1 MTDTAQ
7 QQLMAEILD
16 LFAQRF
22 DKHAVLRGGMVL
34 RILGCERLTND
45 LDYVFVPYASKKD
58 IVDEALTAL
67 KSLDGVELR
76 HTLNSK
82 CLRIVVKRGNVSVQ
96 VEAKTAMQVVTDTLS
111 TAPVTKSFDLP
122 PRLIRVV
129 NYSCALADKL
139 AAWNER
145 RLARDL
151 YDVWF
156 FLRMGVLPDQETLTQ
171 RLRKPVYSKLVKEK
185 DRFSGDSID
194 AFYDFLIAHVKT
206 WSDDQVAA
214 ELEDYL
220 PQSELVGMSMRMRA
234 ELVKL
239 QAKSG
244 RAE

>member
-1 MTDTAQ
+1 MIDSAQ

-34 RILGCERLTND
+34 RMLGCERLTND

-58 IVDEALTAL
+58 IVDEALSAL
-67 KSLDGVELR
+67 KSLPGVKLQ
-76 HTLNSK
+76 HSLNSK
-82 CLRIVVKRGNVSVQ
+82 CLRIVVRRGDVSVQ
-96 VEAKTAMQVVTDTLS
+96 VEAKTAMQVTTDTLS
-111 TAPVTKSFDLP
+111 TAHVAKSFDLP

-156 FLRMGVLPDQETLTQ
+156 FLRMGVLPDLETLTQ
-171 RLRKPVYSKLVKEK
+171 RLREPVYSKLVKKK
-185 DRFSGDSID
+185 DQFVGDSVD
-194 AFYDFLIAHVKT
+194 AFYDFLITHVAA
-206 WSDDQVAA
+206 WSDDRFAE

-220 PQSELVGMSMRMRA
+220 PSSELAGISMRLRA

-239 QAKSG
+239 QTKTG
-244 RAE
+244 VG